1 MTCKIQLLA
10 TGEEAVVLRVSG
22 RMREEHVSVVK
33 DLIERQSGAV
43 ALDLTE
49 VTLVAREAVTF
60 LATCE
65 LKGVEFLN
73 CPPFLREW
81 INRQQLGI
89 AAETLNAE
97 SEASNEPEDGKDP

>member
-10 TGEEAVVLRVSG
+10 TGEKAVVLRVSG

-60 LATCE
+60 LAACE
-65 LKGVEFLN
+65 LKGVELRN

-81 INRQQLGI
+81 INREQLGI
-89 AAETLNAE
+89 AAETPQRVSDAITDG
-97 SEASNEPEDGKDP
+97 EDR

>member
-10 TGEEAVVLRVSG
+10 TGEKAVVLRVSG
-22 RMREEHVSVVK
+22 RMREEHVSVMK

-43 ALDLTE
+43 AFDLTE
-49 VTLVAREAVTF
+49 VTLVSREAVTF

-65 LKGVEFLN
+65 LKGVEFRN

-81 INRQQLGI
+81 INREQLGM
-89 AAETLNAE
+89 AAETPNAE
-97 SEASNEPEDGKDP
+97 P